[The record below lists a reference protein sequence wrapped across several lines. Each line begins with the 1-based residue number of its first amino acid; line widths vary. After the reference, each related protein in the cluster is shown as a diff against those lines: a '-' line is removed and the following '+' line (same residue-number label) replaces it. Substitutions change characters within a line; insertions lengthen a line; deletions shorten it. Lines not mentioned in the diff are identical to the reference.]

1 MILTNPIRL
10 LDQMG
15 STYGRLEER
24 GPLIAHAGFVDLCLE
39 YKDLNDSLPPP
50 LNVLL
55 FPLDIYELGLYWY
68 TLCAKRQQRGN
79 KEKPSSSE
87 NKGKVS

>member
-1 MILTNPIRL
+1 
-10 LDQMG
+10 MG

-24 GPLIAHAGFVDLCLE
+24 GPLIAHAGFVDLSIE
-39 YKDLNDSLPPP
+39 FKDLNDSLPPP

-55 FPLDIYELGLYWY
+55 MPLDIYELGMYLY

-79 KEKPSSSE
+79 KKQPTSSE
-87 NKGKVS
+87 NKGQVSYE